1 MAPADATPQD
11 LHALLRELRSR
22 VPVDA
27 AALLAQEPPERIEA
41 ALRFLPPDFANRVA
55 AHLPDAVEAAE
66 TTAAPGTVAELM
78 EPVRG
83 ALPRETTVAE
93 AINWLTHEPEVGD
106 ITYLYVVDGQQR
118 LTGMVVMRD
127 LLLAAARQTLEEIMI
142 HHPYRLRPEDALVDT
157 VKAVVK
163 RHYPVYPVCD
173 AQGVLIGLVRGWKL
187 FERQAI
193 EISAQTGA
201 MVGIGKGERVD
212 TPLLEAL
219 RRRHPWLQL
228 NLLTAFL
235 AGFVVSLF
243 ESTIAQAVALAAFL
257 PVLAGQSGNSG
268 CQTLAITLRGLTLG
282 DLEHFPVRRL
292 LRKEILLGLING
304 ALTGLFAAA
313 AMWWT
318 AGGQGN
324 PQALQL
330 ALVILLAM
338 TLACMVSGFFGVMVP
353 LALRRLGADPATA
366 SSIFLTTGTNV
377 AGMGV
382 MLLLASWLV
391 L

>member
-1 MAPADATPQD
+1 MAPADATPPD
-11 LHALLRELRSR
+11 LQALLRELRSR

-27 AALLAQEPPERIEA
+27 AALLALETPERVEA
-41 ALRFLPPDFANRVA
+41 ALRGLPPDFANRVA

-66 TTAAPGTVAELM
+66 TEAAPGTVAELM

-83 ALPRETTVAE
+83 ALARETTVAE

-106 ITYLYVVDGQQR
+106 ITYLYVVDEQQR

-127 LLLAAARQTLEEIMI
+127 LLLAAARQTLEEVMI

-366 SSIFLTTGTNV
+366 SSIFLTTGTDV

>member
-1 MAPADATPQD
+1 MAPADATDNLQ
-11 LHALLRELRSR
+11 ALLRELRSR

-27 AALLAQEPPERIEA
+27 ATLLALETPERIEA
-41 ALRFLPPDFANRVA
+41 ALKALPPEFANRVA
-55 AHLPDAVEAAE
+55 AHLPDAQDPAE
-66 TTAAPGTVAELM
+66 FEAAPGTVGELM

-83 ALPRETTVAE
+83 AVASQTTVAE
-93 AINWLTHEPEVGD
+93 AINWLAHEPEVGD
-106 ITYLYVVDGQQR
+106 ITYLYVLDAQQR
-118 LTGMVVMRD
+118 LIGMVVMRD
-127 LLLAAARQTLEEIMI
+127 LLLAGARQTLEQIMI
-142 HHPYRLRPEDALVDT
+142 HRPFILHAEDALADT
-157 VKAVVK
+157 LKAVVK

-173 AQGVLIGLVRGWKL
+173 AQGVMIGLVRGWKL

-212 TPLLEAL
+212 TPLLEAF

-243 ESTIAQAVALAAFL
+243 ENTIAQAVALAAFL

-292 LRKEILLGLING
+292 LRKEVLLGGING
-304 ALTGLFAAA
+304 ALTGLFAAV

-318 AGGQGN
+318 AGGQDN
-324 PQALQL
+324 PQALAL

-338 TLACMVSGFFGVMVP
+338 TAACMVSGFFGVMVP
-353 LALRRLGADPATA
+353 LVLRRCGADPATA
-366 SSIFLTTGTNV
+366 SSIFLTTGTDV

-391 L
+391 LA

>member
-1 MAPADATPQD
+1 
-11 LHALLRELRSR
+11 
-22 VPVDA
+22 
-27 AALLAQEPPERIEA
+27 
-41 ALRFLPPDFANRVA
+41 
-55 AHLPDAVEAAE
+55 
-66 TTAAPGTVAELM
+66 
-78 EPVRG
+78 
-83 ALPRETTVAE
+83 
-93 AINWLTHEPEVGD
+93 VGD
-106 ITYLYVVDGQQR
+106 ITYLYVVDEQQR

-142 HHPYRLRPEDALVDT
+142 HHPYRLRPDDGLLDT

-173 AQGVLIGLVRGWKL
+173 TQGVLIGLVRGWKL

-366 SSIFLTTGTNV
+366 SSIFLTTGTDV